1 MPDQRSE
8 SRSEQWT
15 ILGVSGFMIICLIFG
30 QIGLGL
36 SSDLRASREKLQQAI
51 EDTKR
56 AMKDPNF
63 YVLLITDAG
72 IKSDSADLSK
82 KLENAETA
90 IRLVD
95 EDARAIDERIRF
107 YDSLIISF
115 SALSMMIG
123 LAMFFRMYRLYK

>member
-1 MPDQRSE
+1 
-8 SRSEQWT
+8 
-15 ILGVSGFMIICLIFG
+15 VAGFALLCLIFA

-36 SSDLRASREKLQQAI
+36 SSDLRASREKLSSAI

-72 IKSDSADLSK
+72 AKSDSADLEK
-82 KLENAETA
+82 KLENVGTA
-90 IRLVD
+90 IRIVD
-95 EDARAIDERIRF
+95 EDVEALDARIRF

-115 SALSMMIG
+115 ASLSLMICLSMG
-123 LAMFFRMYRLYK
+123 YRLLRLYR

>member
-1 MPDQRSE
+1 MPDPRSE

-123 LAMFFRMYRLYK
+123 LAMFYRMYRLYK

>member
-1 MPDQRSE
+1 VIFGI
-8 SRSEQWT
+8 T
-15 ILGVSGFMIICLIFG
+15 GFMILCLIFG

>member
-1 MPDQRSE
+1 
-8 SRSEQWT
+8 
-15 ILGVSGFMIICLIFG
+15 VAGFTLICLIFA

-72 IKSDSADLSK
+72 AKSDSADLEK
-82 KLENAETA
+82 KLENVGTA
-90 IRLVD
+90 IRIVD
-95 EDARAIDERIRF
+95 EDVEALDARIRF

-115 SALSMMIG
+115 ASLSMMIG

>member
-8 SRSEQWT
+8 SRSERGT
-15 ILGVSGFMIICLIFG
+15 IFGISGFMILCLIFG

>member
-1 MPDQRSE
+1 MPEPRSE

-15 ILGVSGFMIICLIFG
+15 ILGISGFMILCLIFG

-36 SSDLRASREKLQQAI
+36 SSDLRASRDKLQQAI

-56 AMKDPNF
+56 AMNDPNF
-63 YVLLITDAG
+63 YALIITDAG
-72 IKSDSADLSK
+72 LKSDSADLEK
-82 KLENAETA
+82 KLENASTA

-123 LAMFFRMYRLYK
+123 LSMFYRMIRLYR